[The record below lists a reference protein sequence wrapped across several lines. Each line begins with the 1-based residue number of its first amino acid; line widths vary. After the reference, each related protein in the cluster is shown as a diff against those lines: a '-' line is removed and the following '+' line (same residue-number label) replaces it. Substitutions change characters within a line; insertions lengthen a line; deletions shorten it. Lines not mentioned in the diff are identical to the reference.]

1 MAQDNATPDRKAALV
16 VIAVTVALLPA
27 VGVALENGGSWEHF
41 LLKLINPDTFMLFLF
56 TGGIL
61 QALCIIYDIISF
73 AIVQIGRLCGWMA
86 ASVRFLGRWMANCAA
101 SKNPEGPLRARL
113 LARCRP
119 RAAAPGLLSLG
130 RRQGRDGAGGVAAQQ
145 HRPHAAE
152 PARRQLRGRQG
163 CDGAGGGAAQQHR
176 QLQGPARG

>member
-86 ASVRFLGRWMANCAA
+86 ASVRFLGRWMAAIMTPPQ
-101 SKNPEGPLRARL
+101 SGDILV
-113 LARCRP
+113 
-119 RAAAPGLLSLG
+119 
-130 RRQGRDGAGGVAAQQ
+130 AGCMS
-145 HRPHAAE
+145 RSRTP
-152 PARRQLRGRQG
+152 
-163 CDGAGGGAAQQHR
+163 
-176 QLQGPARG
+176 